1 MYSEDFM
8 NRVTAFETM
17 NGSNYVT
24 TQQIESINRDLEAEK
39 MELMRE
45 QRGLVGSNRIS
56 DNERNQEIEAR
67 LEQINSE
74 KNWSLRQTVRIL
86 WIVFKRGRWAV
97 GLRSMTLIRTRF
109 RKFKSALILFV
120 DRDFF
125 TLNLCFGN
133 KCISDEMNEIIS
145 LRDSFRK
152 FE

>member
-86 WIVFKRGRWAV
+86 WIVFKRGRRAV
-97 GLRSMTLIRTRF
+97 GLRSVTLIRTRF

-125 TLNLCFGN
+125 IFN
-133 KCISDEMNEIIS
+133 
-145 LRDSFRK
+145 
-152 FE
+152 